1 MNNII
6 KRGYFTMLILAS
18 GLIYVEDT
26 GWILSNKIH
35 ILAPQNIVF
44 QGIPYSIQYFI
55 LKKRKKRNT

>member
-55 LKKRKKRNT
+55 F